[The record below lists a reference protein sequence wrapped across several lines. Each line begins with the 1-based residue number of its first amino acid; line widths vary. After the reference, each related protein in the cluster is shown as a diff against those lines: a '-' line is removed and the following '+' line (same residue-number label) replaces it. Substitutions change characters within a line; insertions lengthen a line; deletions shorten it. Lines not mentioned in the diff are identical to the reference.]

1 MFQHHSVMHAPKL
14 QKKKTAVSAKE
25 LLAKNV
31 LRLREERELSQEE
44 LCHRAGVHR
53 AIIGHIERQKRNVT
67 LETLE
72 ALAVGLDV
80 GISELFTESK

>member
-1 MFQHHSVMHAPKL
+1 MHAPKL

-25 LLAKNV
+25 ILARNL
-31 LRLREERELSQEE
+31 LRLREEREFTQEE

-53 AIIGHIERQKRNVT
+53 AIIGHIERQQRNVT

-72 ALAVGLDV
+72 ALAAGLGVSVRD
-80 GISELFTESK
+80 LFDESI